1 VNLVASDVDEDSLEF
16 TVSSDTTAVTTDMD
30 GTNLTLTPEANWNG
44 TADITVF
51 VTDGT
56 LSDTTSFVLTV
67 TPVNDAPFF
76 TMSFTDTVDVG
87 DSITIIIQAEDIDSQ
102 VLTYSVS
109 GQPEW
114 LILNGDILSGVSPID
129 SLYVFEISVS
139 DGELV
144 ATEEYTLM
152 VENFSPVI
160 TSVTDVPEDQGGRV
174 YIDFQKSVFDA
185 DTLSRIEGY
194 QVERMDDVGWVGV
207 GTYNAYGAESYI
219 IEVNTLID
227 SSNSTDGMTIFRVI
241 ANMDEGNF
249 ASVPDSG
256 YSVDNIAPGVPEG
269 LNALSGENEIVL
281 TWSPNDDEDLQ
292 FYSIYKSTESGFD
305 PDTMDTYSYAT
316 EDTVFMDTLVTL
328 GITYYYRLSAFDYN
342 GNESGYSEQTEVF
355 LSIEEEVVPIEFAL
369 HQNFPNPF
377 NPVTTLRYDLPEQAN
392 VNIIIYDMLGR
403 QVKSLIN
410 QSQDAGFKSVIWD
423 ATNDF
428 GKQVS
433 AGVYIYQIQAGEFV
447 QTKKMVLLK

>member
-1 VNLVASDVDEDSLEF
+1 
-16 TVSSDTTAVTTDMD
+16 
-30 GTNLTLTPEANWNG
+30 
-44 TADITVF
+44 
-51 VTDGT
+51 
-56 LSDTTSFVLTV
+56 
-67 TPVNDAPFF
+67 
-76 TMSFTDTVDVG
+76 MSFTDTVGVG
-87 DSITIIIQAEDIDSQ
+87 DSITIMLQAEDIDSQ
-102 VLTYSVS
+102 DLTYSVS

-114 LILNGDILSGVSPID
+114 LILNGDILSGVSPVD
-129 SLYVFEISVS
+129 SLFVFEISVS
-139 DGELV
+139 DGELD
-144 ATEEYTLM
+144 ATEQYTLM

-160 TSVTDVPEDQGGRV
+160 TSVTDVPEDQGGWV
-174 YIDFQKSVFDA
+174 YIGFVRSFYDT
-185 DTLSRIEGY
+185 DTLRSSEMYGIE
-194 QVERMDDVGWVGV
+194 RLDDGEWVSLHSIV
-207 GTYNAYGAESYI
+207 AYGADSYI
-219 IEVNTLID
+219 TEARTLAD
-227 SSNSTDGMTIFRVI
+227 SSENPDGMTSFRII
-241 ANMDEGNF
+241 AAMDEGNF

-377 NPVTTLRYDLPEQAN
+377 NPVTTLRYDLPEQAT

-447 QTKKMVLLK
+447 QTRKMVLLK

>member
-1 VNLVASDVDEDSLEF
+1 V
-16 TVSSDTTAVTTDMD
+16 D
-30 GTNLTLTPEANWNG
+30 GTNLTLTPDANWNG

-51 VTDGT
+51 VTDGA

-76 TMSFTDTVDVG
+76 TMSFTDTVGVG
-87 DSITIIIQAEDIDSQ
+87 DSITIMLQAEDIDSQ
-102 VLTYSVS
+102 DLTYSVS

-114 LILNGDILSGVSPID
+114 LILNGDILSGVSPVD
-129 SLYVFEISVS
+129 SLFVFEISVS
-139 DGELV
+139 DGELD
-144 ATEEYTLM
+144 ATEQYTLM

-160 TSVTDVPEDQGGRV
+160 TSVTDVPEDQGGWV
-174 YIDFQKSVFDA
+174 YIGFVRSFYDT
-185 DTLSRIEGY
+185 DTLRSSEMYGIE
-194 QVERMDDVGWVGV
+194 RLDDGEWVSLHSIV
-207 GTYNAYGAESYI
+207 AYGADSYI
-219 IEVNTLID
+219 TEARTLAD
-227 SSNSTDGMTIFRVI
+227 SSENPDGMTSFRII
-241 ANMDEGNF
+241 AAMDEGNF

-292 FYSIYKSTESGFD
+292 FYGIYKSTESGFD
-305 PDTMDTYSYAT
+305 PDTMATYTYAI
-316 EDTVFMDTLVTL
+316 EDTVFMDTLVTM

-342 GNESGYSEQTEVF
+342 GNESGYSAQTEVF

-377 NPVTTLRYDLPEQAN
+377 NPVTTLRYDLPEQAT

-403 QVKSLIN
+403 QVRTLVNIT
-410 QSQDAGFKSVIWD
+410 QDAGFKSVIWN